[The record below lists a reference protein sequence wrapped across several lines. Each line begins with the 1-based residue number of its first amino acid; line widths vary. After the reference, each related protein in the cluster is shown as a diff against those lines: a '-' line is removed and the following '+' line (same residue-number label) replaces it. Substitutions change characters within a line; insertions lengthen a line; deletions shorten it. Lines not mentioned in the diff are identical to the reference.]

1 MDLSIF
7 LAKLIGIYLLI
18 IAFEL
23 ALRKKEIEKSIK
35 DFSASKGLLIFS
47 GSISLLLGLAIVIS
61 HPIYDPDWEGLIT
74 LLGYILVASGVIR
87 FAFPSYLQKK
97 IEKTLH
103 QRYWLL
109 CFILA
114 LLGTYL
120 TYSGFTALPL
130 CQ

>member
-18 IAFEL
+18 IVLEL
-23 ALRKKEIEKSIK
+23 ILRKKEMKKSIK
-35 DFSASKGLLIFS
+35 NFSESKGLLIFS

-61 HPIYDPDWEGLIT
+61 HPIYDLDWEGLIT
-74 LLGYILVASGVIR
+74 LLGYVLIARGVIR
-87 FAFPSYLQKK
+87 FTFPSYLQKK
-97 IEKTLH
+97 MGKIF
-103 QRYWLL
+103 QQNYWLL
-109 CFILA
+109 CILLA
-114 LLGTYL
+114 ILGTYL